1 MITNES
7 QLEATGAE
15 MSEVTRWI
23 VGRDTGTSSKT
34 IWSVM
39 MGAEPDYHGEPSDP
53 DDFGRCY
60 RLLKIA
66 PASWRANLSRV
77 SDKYPVW
84 TALVRQWD
92 ELTALYED
100 ELVNGPIDKKYR
112 VRMAPKTYAR
122 MKELIDEGRII
133 AGWTKTGPGS
143 WTGPKRERVVSLG
156 NGVSFST
163 GK

>member
-1 MITNES
+1 MTES

-15 MSEVTRWI
+15 MNAVTRWI
-23 VGRDTGTSSKT
+23 VGGDTGISSKT

-39 MGAEPDYHGEPSDP
+39 MGAEPSYPCEPSDP

-66 PASWRANLSRV
+66 PPSWRASLSRV
-77 SDKYPVW
+77 SEKYPVW

-100 ELVNGPIDKKYR
+100 ELVNGPIDKKSR
-112 VRMAPKTYAR
+112 VRMAPKTYVR

-143 WTGPKRERVVSLG
+143 WEGPKRERVVTIG
-156 NGVSFST
+156 EGVTFSR
-163 GK
+163 K